1 MKFRLDQFVVDAVAV
16 EQKIR
21 QAVARFHF
29 KIFISLVLAQRAVA
43 IVNANLRDY
52 RESEFSDRVETKQV
66 FRDWRQNVQ
75 PEKIHQ
81 PVRTGSKTKE
91 AIGRAQQAPG
101 VFQPLLVVSF
111 QQPFTRLSANDER

>member
-1 MKFRLDQFVVDAVAV
+1 MKFRLAQFVVDAGAV
-16 EQKIR
+16 R
-21 QAVARFHF
+21 QNVGHSVSGFYF
-29 KIFISLVLAQRAVA
+29 KIFISGVITQGAVA

-52 RESEFSDRVETKQV
+52 GESEFSDRVETKQV
-66 FRDWRQNVQ
+66 FRDWRQHVQ